1 MTNALFFAVAILA
14 ALALMALVAQIIW
27 YIGDAA
33 REGARALAW
42 AMALTLGAC
51 LVAGLPWAML

>member
-1 MTNALFFAVAILA
+1 MTNALLIAVAIPA

-27 YIGDAA
+27 HIGDAM
-33 REGARALAW
+33 REGARALGW

-51 LVAGLPWAML
+51 LVAGLPWYLL